1 MLDFGKNTLFVA
13 KSTQPS
19 MSDGWG
25 AIAKIIDYYDTMGYN
40 CLVFKRSNLY
50 CQSKTHECFLYKDIP
65 NLITENI
72 FRVNLII
79 IEVDKNYGHLLSYI
93 REVTD
98 LPVIFVGKC
107 IEDCYNTN
115 HFEYIYK
122 FRIGRST
129 IGGFFDD
136 DKYYVEDVKNNWTS
150 TIEELKTQY
159 IRNEKINNIF
169 DDKKDV

>member
-1 MLDFGKNTLFVA
+1 MIDFGKNTLFVA

-25 AIAKIIDYYDTMGYN
+25 TIAKIIDYYDIMGYN
-40 CLVFKRSNLY
+40 CLVIKRGNLY
-50 CQSKTHECFLYKDIP
+50 CSVKTHTCFLYKDVP
-65 NLITENI
+65 ELITGNI

-79 IEVDKNYGHLLSYI
+79 VEVDKNYRHLLSYI

-107 IEDCYNTN
+107 IEDCYNTE

-122 FRIGRST
+122 FRIGRTSVPN
-129 IGGFFDD
+129 FYDD
-136 DKYYVEDVKNNWTS
+136 NKYYVEDVKNNWIS

-169 DDKKDV
+169 GNEK